1 MPQEMAVC
9 SIILCTY
16 LETLAAEINAESRA
30 FVTGLR
36 KTVEHGIRAGQKLA
50 EAKALCAYGEWLTWL
65 EENVE
70 VSVRSAQEFMRL
82 YKHRYA
88 VRVKARDSAHLSVS
102 AALKELAEPKPEPS
116 SLEDHQQQ
124 ATAHTEAGDRAAF
137 SAAQHYV
144 AGYQWLVYGE
154 DDSPSFA
161 AYLRARHTPVSVIA
175 DELVD
180 DAGEPLG
187 VPQMARV
194 LSERMPDLALRG
206 EE

>member
-1 MPQEMAVC
+1 MPEVAKN
-9 SIILCTY
+9 LK
-16 LETLAAEINAESRA
+16 TLAAQINAVSRA

-36 KTVEHGIRAGQKLA
+36 KTVEHGIRAGQKLT
-50 EAKALCAYGEWLTWL
+50 EAKALCAHGEWLPWL

-82 YKHRYA
+82 YKHRDA

-116 SLEDHQQQ
+116 SLEEHQQR

-154 DDSPSFA
+154 DDPPSFA

-175 DELVD
+175 NELVD

-187 VPQMARV
+187 
-194 LSERMPDLALRG
+194 MP
-206 EE
+206 

>member
-1 MPQEMAVC
+1 MPEVAKN
-9 SIILCTY
+9 LK
-16 LETLAAEINAESRA
+16 TLTAEINAESRA

-50 EAKALCAYGEWLTWL
+50 EAKALCAHGEWLTWL

-82 YKHRYA
+82 YKHRDA

-154 DDSPSFA
+154 EDSPSFA
-161 AYLRARHTPVSVIA
+161 AYLRARHTSVSVIA